1 MLRRKSDRS
10 EIAEEVARRDE
21 FVWVMQGDGEM
32 PWTSE
37 ARYWEEL
44 PEAVSVPAEGTFLV
58 RNGKVLALDKED
70 DGE

>member
-10 EIAEEVARRDE
+10 EIAEEVARQGE
-21 FVWVMQGDGEM
+21 FVWVIIEGDTD
-32 PWTSE
+32 PWT
-37 ARYWEEL
+37 ARADDWEEL

-58 RNGKVLALDKED
+58 RNGKVLALDKEG